1 MAEKINTES
10 GWKMK
15 VQRFGTFLSGMI
27 MPNIGAFIA
36 WGLITALFI
45 PDGWLP
51 HEGFAEL
58 VGPILT
64 YLLPIL
70 IGFTGGRMVYDIR
83 GGVVGATITMGVI
96 VGSDIPMFLGA
107 MIVGPLGGWVIKKF
121 DQLIEGKIKSGF
133 EMLVNNFSAG
143 IIGGALTLVAYQG
156 IGPLV
161 ASVNK
166 ALATGVQVIVDANLL
181 PIASIFIEPAKVLF
195 LNNAINH
202 GVLGPIGFEQVG
214 EAGKSI
220 LFLLESNPGP
230 GLGILLA
237 YVVFGRGSARQTA
250 SGAALIHFVG
260 GIHEIY
266 FPYVLMRPLLIV
278 AAIAGGASGVFM
290 FQLMDAGL
298 VATASPGSIIA
309 YFTLTP
315 KGNYLAMIAG
325 VLVAA
330 IVSFL
335 IASII
340 LKTGKDQE
348 EDGDELEKAT
358 EKTSA
363 LKGKE
368 SRSSSLVEKN
378 DMSTNAGIDYPNVHH
393 IIFACDAGMGSSAMG
408 AGILRSKVKKAD
420 LAIDVTN
427 MAISNLPEDAK
438 IVITHKDLTERAKK
452 QVPNAHH
459 ISVENFLNSPKY
471 DELMTNLEVAQSGGK
486 KEEQTPAE
494 TNEAPALTSENVSSI
509 IFACDAGMGSSAMGA
524 GILRNKVKEADL
536 DLAVSNMAIA
546 NLPKDAEVVIT
557 HKDLT
562 GRAKKQAPKA
572 HHISVENFLNSPK
585 YDELIEQL
593 KD

>member
-1 MAEKINTES
+1 MANNTNAES

-45 PDGWLP
+45 PDGWFP

-64 YLLPIL
+64 YLLPLL

-83 GGVVGATITMGVI
+83 GGVVGATVTMGVI
-96 VGSDIPMFLGA
+96 VGADIPMFLGA
-107 MIVGPLGGWVIKKF
+107 MIVGPLGGWLIKQF
-121 DQLIEGKIKSGF
+121 DKLIEGKIKSGF

-161 ASVNK
+161 AMLNK
-166 ALATGVQVIVDANLL
+166 GLAAGVQVIVDANLL
-181 PIASIFIEPAKVLF
+181 PIASIFIEPAKILF

-202 GVLGPIGFEQVG
+202 GVLGPIGFEQAR

-237 YVVFGRGSARQTA
+237 YMIFGKGSARQTA
-250 SGAALIHFVG
+250 SGAAIIHFVG

-266 FPYVLMRPLLIV
+266 FPYVLMRPLLII

-290 FQLMDAGL
+290 FQMMDAGL
-298 VATASPGSIIA
+298 VATASPGSIVA

-315 KGNYLAMIAG
+315 KGSYLAMIAG
-325 VLVAA
+325 VLTAT

-335 IASII
+335 SASVI
-340 LKTGKDQE
+340 LKTGKDTG
-348 EDGDELEKAT
+348 EDEDELEKAT

-368 SRSSSLVEKN
+368 SRASSFVEKSIN
-378 DMSTNAGIDYPNVHH
+378 SGTSAVDYTAVKS

-408 AGILRSKVKKAD
+408 AGILRNKVKKAE
-420 LAIDVTN
+420 LEIDVSN
-427 MAISNLPEDAK
+427 MAISNLPTDAE

-471 DELMTNLEVAQSGGK
+471 DELIANLEAAQLTDSTAQNN
-486 KEEQTPAE
+486 EEPVIFDG
-494 TNEAPALTSENVSSI
+494 PPENVSTV

-524 GILRNKVKEADL
+524 GILRNKMKKAEL
-536 DLAVSNMAIA
+536 DINVTNMAIS
-546 NLPKDAEVVIT
+546 NLPKDAKVIIT

-562 GRAKKQAPKA
+562 ERAKSQAPDA
-572 HHISVENFLNSPK
+572 YHISVENFLNSPK
-585 YDELIEQL
+585 YDELMDQL
-593 KD
+593 KK

>member
-1 MAEKINTES
+1 MENNTNTES

-45 PDGWLP
+45 PDGWIP

-58 VGPILT
+58 VDPILT

-107 MIVGPLGGWVIKKF
+107 MIVGPLGGWIIKRF
-121 DQLIEGKIKSGF
+121 DKLIEGKIKSGF

-161 ASVNK
+161 ASLNK
-166 ALATGVQVIVDANLL
+166 ALAVGVQVIVDANLL
-181 PIASIFIEPAKVLF
+181 PITSIFIEPAKILF

-278 AAIAGGASGVFM
+278 AAIAGGASGIFM

-315 KGNYLAMIAG
+315 KGNYLAMIVG
-325 VLVAA
+325 VLVATV
-330 IVSFL
+330 VSFL

-340 LKTGKDQE
+340 LKTGKDTE
-348 EDGDELEKAT
+348 EDEDELEKAAK
-358 EKTSA
+358 KTSA

-368 SRSSSLVEKN
+368 SRASSLVQKTEGS
-378 DMSTNAGIDYPNVHH
+378 DSTGINYANVKS

-408 AGILRSKVKKAD
+408 AGILKNKVKKAD
-420 LAIDVTN
+420 LDIDVTN
-427 MAISNLPEDAK
+427 MAIANLPKDAE
-438 IVITHKDLTERAKK
+438 IVITHKDLTDRAKK
-452 QVPNAHH
+452 QVPNAEH

-471 DELMTNLEVAQSGGK
+471 DELMTNLEVAQADGNDQEASDT
-486 KEEQTPAE
+486 ETPDAE
-494 TNEAPALTSENVSSI
+494 PALDNVSSI

-536 DLAVSNMAIA
+536 DIAVSNMAIS

-562 GRAKKQAPKA
+562 GRAKKQVPDAY
-572 HHISVENFLNSPK
+572 HISVENFLNSPK
-585 YDELIEQL
+585 YDELMEQL
-593 KD
+593 KE